1 MNLPDQ
7 SINLIPVI
15 AAAVINMAI
24 GMLWY
29 SPFVLGKLWIK
40 SMGQPGV
47 QEGKTTEESRQG
59 ANPLIY
65 VFNTIASL
73 VFAYVLA
80 HIMKFA
86 SISSFADGIIIGFW
100 VWLGF
105 VVTTVLPG
113 YLYERRPKILYF
125 IFILYQLV
133 AICLMGGLLAI
144 WK

>member
-1 MNLPDQ
+1 MHKEEIKMNLPDP

-15 AAAVINMAI
+15 AAAVINMAL

-29 SPFVLGKLWIK
+29 SPYVFGKLWIK
-40 SMGQPGV
+40 SMGRTP
-47 QEGKTTEESRQG
+47 EEIQQQ

-73 VFAYVLA
+73 VFAYILA

-86 SISSFADGIIIGFW
+86 FISNAGDGIIIGFW

-113 YLYERRPKILYF
+113 YLYEGRNKILYI
-125 IFILYQLV
+125 IFILYQLA
-133 AICLMGGLLAI
+133 AICIMGALLAV